1 MHVGA
6 CTHVILYLK
15 QPQSLEKSSRGW
27 GLFEIE
33 LKINV
38 MRQLRQIQNH
48 LRLLLNAAINAIHLV
63 VSFVS
68 VLFVS
73 VLYLSLYKSVS

>member
-6 CTHVILYLK
+6 STHVILCLK

-48 LRLLLNAAINAIHLV
+48 LRLLLNAAINAINLV

-68 VLFVS
+68 VHFVS
-73 VLYLSLYKSVS
+73 VLYLSLYKPVS